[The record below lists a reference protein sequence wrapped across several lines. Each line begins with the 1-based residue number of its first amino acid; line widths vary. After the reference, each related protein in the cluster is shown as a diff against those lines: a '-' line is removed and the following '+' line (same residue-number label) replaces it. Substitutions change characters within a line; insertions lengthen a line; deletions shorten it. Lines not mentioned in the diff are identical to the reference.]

1 MSKTRIAASIGI
13 FLVALLIAVAVT
25 TQRSDTPPASIVES
39 EPLPCQRVGDVCSLR
54 PPRKAA
60 LAFSTQ
66 EYYLQDIKVRAAQD
80 NDRMG
85 KMLGEGKSVII
96 LLGVQVRILQLTD
109 NGAEA
114 LVVRDMWDLEQ
125 DSLKRRGNP
134 LDGRKL
140 WIDNRQWVLAGR

>member
-1 MSKTRIAASIGI
+1 MSKAWIAASIGI
-13 FLVALLIAVAVT
+13 SIVAVLIAVAVT
-25 TQRSDTPPASIVES
+25 THGSHTPPAPIGES
-39 EPLPCQRVGDVCSLR
+39 EPSPCETVGDVCSLR

-66 EYYLQDIKVRAAQD
+66 KYYVQDMKLREAQD
-80 NDRMG
+80 NDGMG

-96 LLGVQVRILQLTD
+96 LLGLQVRILQLTD

-114 LVVRDMWDLEQ
+114 LVVRDMWDLEK
-125 DSLKRRGNP
+125 DTLKRRGNP

-140 WIDNRQWVLAGR
+140 WIDKAQWVLAER